1 MITAVYPGSFDPFTL
16 GHLDVVRRIAP
27 LFDRVVVSVVTNI
40 EKTFMF
46 TQEDRMELIRRSVA
60 EYPNVEVDCAETL
73 IAEYVKQ
80 FENPVLIKGLRSHV
94 DYEYETTMA
103 VFNRNLDPRLETF
116 FITADQRYTFLSSTA
131 VRQLI
136 MFGADLSEY
145 VPECVADHINKNW
158 R

>member
-46 TQEDRMELIRRSVA
+46 TQEDRMELIRQAVA

-73 IAEYVKQ
+73 IAEYVKK

-103 VFNRNLDPRLETF
+103 VFNRNLDPKLETF
-116 FITADQRYTFLSSTA
+116 FITADQRYTYLSSTA

-136 MFGADLSEY
+136 MFGADLSDY
-145 VPECVADHINKNW
+145 VPKNVADHINKNW

>member
-16 GHLDVVRRIAP
+16 GHLDVVCRIAP
-27 LFDRVVVSVVTNI
+27 LFDKVVVSVVTNV

-46 TQEDRMELIRRSVA
+46 SQEERIELIRQSVA

-73 IAEYVKQ
+73 IAEYITK
-80 FENPVLIKGLRSHV
+80 FENPVLIKGLRNHL
-94 DYEYETTMA
+94 DYEYEATMA
-103 VFNRNLDPRLETF
+103 VFNRHLSGKLETL
-116 FITADQRYTFLSSTA
+116 FITADQRYTYLSSTA

-136 MFGADLSEY
+136 IYGADLTDY
-145 VPECVADHINKNW
+145 VPKPVADHINKNW

>member
-46 TQEDRMELIRRSVA
+46 SMDERMELIGQSVA
-60 EYPNVEVDCAETL
+60 EFANVEVDCAETL
-73 IAEYVKQ
+73 IAEYIKK
-80 FENPVLIKGLRSHV
+80 FEKPVLIKGLRNHV
-94 DYEYETTMA
+94 DYEYEATMA
-103 VFNRNLDPRLETF
+103 VFNRHLDPALETF
-116 FITADQRYTFLSSTA
+116 FITADQRYTYLSSTA

-136 MFGADLSEY
+136 MFGADLTDY
-145 VPECVADHINKNW
+145 VPNPVADFINKNW